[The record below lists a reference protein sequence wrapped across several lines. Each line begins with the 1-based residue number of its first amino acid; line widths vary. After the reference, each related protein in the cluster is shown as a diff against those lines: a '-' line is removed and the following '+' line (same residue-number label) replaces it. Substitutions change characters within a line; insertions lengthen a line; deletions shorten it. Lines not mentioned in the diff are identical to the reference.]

1 MSDPA
6 EAGPALVIED
16 GAQSGA
22 RTSIG
27 PGLHSIGSDLS
38 SDVVLFDP
46 AMAGA
51 HFTLEPEPDGVR
63 LRALGGAVSLADGT
77 ELAPGETTLC
87 GQGARFRA
95 GATRFCIH
103 DPRASP
109 PRRSTSRVALASLGV
124 SAACVLLAVVG
135 IGLAATPAADAIL
148 APGQAGSSRA
158 EASAAPARSAP
169 AAASVLE
176 AVRARLA
183 SAGLE
188 TISLAALPDGS
199 VAARGQI
206 APPQEASWR
215 DAQRWFDGLYGG
227 RAVLVDQVRIAAE
240 APPLSIQAVWP
251 GPTPYVIDGDGEK
264 LLVGAAVPGGWAIAS
279 ISAQRVLLRR
289 GAQTLG
295 IRF

>member
-22 RTSIG
+22 GTTIG
-27 PGLHSIGSDLS
+27 SGLYSVGSDLS

-46 AMAGA
+46 AMAGT
-51 HFTLEPEPDGVR
+51 HFTLEPEPGGVR
-63 LRALGGAVSLADGT
+63 LRALGGAVFLADGT
-77 ELAPGETTLC
+77 KLAPGETTLR
-87 GQGARFRA
+87 GDGARFRA
-95 GATRFCIH
+95 GATHCCLH
-103 DPRASP
+103 DPRANP
-109 PRRSTSRVALASLGV
+109 PRRSNSRIALASLGV
-124 SAACVLLAVVG
+124 SAVCVVLALVG
-135 IGLAATPAADAIL
+135 IGLAATPAADAVL
-148 APGQAGSSRA
+148 TPGQADS
-158 EASAAPARSAP
+158 ASAAPARSAP

-176 AVRARLA
+176 AMRAQLA

-188 TISLAALPDGS
+188 TVSLAALPDGS

-206 APPQEASWR
+206 APPQEAVWH
-215 DAQRWFDGLYGG
+215 DAQRWFDGLYGS

-251 GPTPYVIDGDGEK
+251 GVTPYVIDGDGEK
-264 LLVGAAVPGGWAIAS
+264 LLVGAAVPGGWTIES
-279 ISAQRVLLRR
+279 ISTQRVLLRR